1 MPCFIWVKASS
12 IYEKALLSMF
22 DAVEVSC
29 VSRVGRITIL
39 EACVDRYSLSHSH
52 KHTVFTCCLGMVA
65 RVTQ

>member
-1 MPCFIWVKASS
+1 MLRWLV
-12 IYEKALLSMF
+12 F
-22 DAVEVSC
+22 DAVEVYC